1 MDEWIGKL
9 TKIFTLC
16 MTEKVYVCVCLER
29 EWGRM
34 EKRKK
39 EWERETLQSNEKK

>member
-16 MTEKVYVCVCLER
+16 MTEKVYVCVFRERVGEGGREEKRGRER
-29 EWGRM
+29 ERP
-34 EKRKK
+34 
-39 EWERETLQSNEKK
+39 